1 MDNTDATSNKQQ
13 QIQQKQQEI
22 INLKCSLSSEFSE
35 IGDWKVTKTYEA
47 RMNGQAD
54 PYDFA
59 ALTKAR
65 QDVRD
70 HINALEKELAEADNE
85 SATNTKETNG

>member
-1 MDNTDATSNKQQ
+1 MDNTDAAKEKQQ

-22 INLKCSLSSEFSE
+22 CNLKADLSSAYSE
-35 IGDWKVTKTYEA
+35 IGDWKIAKTYES
-47 RMNGQAD
+47 RMNNEAD

-65 QDVRD
+65 QEARD
-70 HINALEKELAEADNE
+70 KINTLQQEIDALEK
-85 SATNTKETNG
+85 S

>member
-1 MDNTDATSNKQQ
+1 MDNTDATKEKQE

-22 INLKCSLSSEFSE
+22 INLKADLSSAYSE

-70 HINALEKELAEADNE
+70 HINALEKELADEE
-85 SATNTKETNG
+85 K

>member
-1 MDNTDATSNKQQ
+1 MDNTDATSNNQQ

-22 INLKCSLSSEFSE
+22 INIKCSLSSEFSE
-35 IGDWKVTKTYEA
+35 IWDWKVTKTYEA

-70 HINALEKELAEADNE
+70 HINALEKELADEE
-85 SATNTKETNG
+85 K

>member
-1 MDNTDATSNKQQ
+1 
-13 QIQQKQQEI
+13 
-22 INLKCSLSSEFSE
+22 
-35 IGDWKVTKTYEA
+35 
-47 RMNGQAD
+47 MNGQAD

-70 HINALEKELAEADNE
+70 NINALEKELAEAD
-85 SATNTKETNG
+85 KDTNG

>member
-1 MDNTDATSNKQQ
+1 MDNTNTATEKQE

-22 INLKCSLSSEFSE
+22 INLKADLSSAFSE
-35 IGDWKVTKTYEA
+35 IGDWKVAKTYEA

-59 ALTKAR
+59 VLTKAR
-65 QDVRD
+65 QEVRD

-85 SATNTKETNG
+85 STS

>member
-1 MDNTDATSNKQQ
+1 MDNTEATSNKQKQ
-13 QIQQKQQEI
+13 TQQKQQEI
-22 INLKCSLSSEFSE
+22 INLKCSLSSGFSE

-70 HINALEKELAEADNE
+70 HINALEKELAEAD
-85 SATNTKETNG
+85 KETNG

>member
-1 MDNTDATSNKQQ
+1 MNNTDATSNKQQ

-35 IGDWKVTKTYEA
+35 IGDWKIAKTYEA

-85 SATNTKETNG
+85 STS

>member
-1 MDNTDATSNKQQ
+1 MDNTNTASNKQQ

-22 INLKCSLSSEFSE
+22 INLKCSLSSAFSE
-35 IGDWKVTKTYEA
+35 IGDWKVAKTYEA

-65 QDVRD
+65 QEVRD
-70 HINALEKELAEADNE
+70 HINALEKELADEE
-85 SATNTKETNG
+85 K

>member
-1 MDNTDATSNKQQ
+1 MNNTDVSSNKQQ
-13 QIQQKQQEI
+13 QTQQKQQEI

-47 RMNGQAD
+47 RMNGQTD

-70 HINALEKELAEADNE
+70 QINALEKELADEE
-85 SATNTKETNG
+85 K

>member
-1 MDNTDATSNKQQ
+1 MNNTDAASNKQQ

-22 INLKCSLSSEFSE
+22 INLKCSLSSAFSE
-35 IGDWKVTKTYEA
+35 IGDWKVAKTYEA

-70 HINALEKELAEADNE
+70 HINALEKELADVN
-85 SATNTKETNG
+85 KETNG

>member
-1 MDNTDATSNKQQ
+1 MDNTEATINKQQ
-13 QIQQKQQEI
+13 QTQQKQQEI
-22 INLKCSLSSEFSE
+22 INLKCSLSSGFSE
-35 IGDWKVTKTYEA
+35 IGDWKIAKTYEA

-59 ALTKAR
+59 VLTKAR

-85 SATNTKETNG
+85 SATDTNG

>member
-1 MDNTDATSNKQQ
+1 MTGKQQ
-13 QIQQKQQEI
+13 QIQRKQQEI
-22 INLKCSLSSEFSE
+22 IDLKYSLSSGFSE
-35 IGDWKVTKTYEA
+35 IGDWKIAKTYEA

-65 QDVRD
+65 QDVQD
-70 HINALEKELAEADNE
+70 HINALEKELAEAD
-85 SATNTKETNG
+85 KETNG

>member
-1 MDNTDATSNKQQ
+1 MDKDQEKYQ
-13 QIQQKQQEI
+13 QIAVLRSQ
-22 INLKCSLSSEFSE
+22 LSSSVSE
-35 IGDWKVTKTYEA
+35 IGDWKITKIYEA
-47 RMNGQAD
+47 RMNNEAD

-70 HINALEKELAEADNE
+70 HINALEKELADEE
-85 SATNTKETNG
+85 K

>member
-1 MDNTDATSNKQQ
+1 MNNTDAVSNKQQ

-22 INLKCSLSSEFSE
+22 INLKCSLSSAFSE
-35 IGDWKVTKTYEA
+35 IGDWKVAKTYEA

-70 HINALEKELAEADNE
+70 HINALEKELADVN
-85 SATNTKETNG
+85 KETNG

>member
-1 MDNTDATSNKQQ
+1 MDNTNATNDKQQ
-13 QIQQKQQEI
+13 QIQRKQQEI
-22 INLKCSLSSEFSE
+22 IDLKYSLSSGFSE

-70 HINALEKELAEADNE
+70 HINALEKELAEAD
-85 SATNTKETNG
+85 KETNG

>member
-1 MDNTDATSNKQQ
+1 MDNTDATKEKQE

-22 INLKCSLSSEFSE
+22 INLKADLSSAYSE

-65 QDVRD
+65 QEVRD
-70 HINALEKELAEADNE
+70 HINALEKELADEE
-85 SATNTKETNG
+85 K

>member
-1 MDNTDATSNKQQ
+1 MDNTNTASNKQQ

-22 INLKCSLSSEFSE
+22 INLKCNLSSAFSE
-35 IGDWKVTKTYEA
+35 IGDWKVAKTYEA

-65 QDVRD
+65 QEVRD
-70 HINALEKELAEADNE
+70 HINALEKELADEE
-85 SATNTKETNG
+85 K

>member
-1 MDNTDATSNKQQ
+1 MDNTDAAKEKQE

-22 INLKCSLSSEFSE
+22 CNLKAGLSSAYSE
-35 IGDWKVTKTYEA
+35 IGDWKIAKTYES
-47 RMNGQAD
+47 RMNNETD

-65 QDVRD
+65 QAARD
-70 HINALEKELAEADNE
+70 KINALQAEIDALN
-85 SATNTKETNG
+85 S

>member
-1 MDNTDATSNKQQ
+1 MDNTNATNDKQQ
-13 QIQQKQQEI
+13 QIQRKQQEI
-22 INLKCSLSSEFSE
+22 IDLKCSLSSGFSE
-35 IGDWKVTKTYEA
+35 IGDWKIAKTYEA

-65 QDVRD
+65 QGVRD
-70 HINALEKELAEADNE
+70 HINALEKELSEAD
-85 SATNTKETNG
+85 KGTNG

>member
-1 MDNTDATSNKQQ
+1 MDNTDASSNKQQ

-22 INLKCSLSSEFSE
+22 INLKCTLSSEFSE
-35 IGDWKVTKTYEA
+35 IGDWKITKTYEA

-70 HINALEKELAEADNE
+70 QINALEKEVADE
-85 SATNTKETNG
+85 EK

>member
-1 MDNTDATSNKQQ
+1 MDNTDAASNKQQ

-22 INLKCSLSSEFSE
+22 INLKADLSSAYSE
-35 IGDWKVTKTYEA
+35 IGDWKVAKTYEA

-65 QDVRD
+65 QEVRD
-70 HINALEKELAEADNE
+70 HINALEKELADEE
-85 SATNTKETNG
+85 K

>member
-1 MDNTDATSNKQQ
+1 MDKDQEKY
-13 QIQQKQQEI
+13 QEI
-22 INLKCSLSSEFSE
+22 AVLRSQLSSSVSE
-35 IGDWKVTKTYEA
+35 IGDWKITKIYEA
-47 RMNGQAD
+47 RMNNEAD

-70 HINALEKELAEADNE
+70 RINALEKELLAEADV
-85 SATNTKETNG
+85 

>member
-1 MDNTDATSNKQQ
+1 MDKDQEKY
-13 QIQQKQQEI
+13 QEI
-22 INLKCSLSSEFSE
+22 AVLRSQLSSSVSE
-35 IGDWKVTKTYEA
+35 IGDWKITKIYEA
-47 RMNGQAD
+47 RMNNEAD

-70 HINALEKELAEADNE
+70 QINALEKELADEE
-85 SATNTKETNG
+85 K

>member
-1 MDNTDATSNKQQ
+1 MDNTDAASNKQQ

-54 PYDFA
+54 PYDFV

-85 SATNTKETNG
+85 STN

>member
-1 MDNTDATSNKQQ
+1 MDNTDAASNKQQ

-22 INLKCSLSSEFSE
+22 INLKCSLSSAFSE
-35 IGDWKVTKTYEA
+35 IGDWKVAKTYEA

-59 ALTKAR
+59 ELTKAR
-65 QDVRD
+65 QEVRD

-85 SATNTKETNG
+85 STS

>member
-1 MDNTDATSNKQQ
+1 MDNTDAASNKQQ
-13 QIQQKQQEI
+13 KKKKKQQEI
-22 INLKCSLSSEFSE
+22 INLKCSLSSAFSE

-59 ALTKAR
+59 VLTKAR
-65 QDVRD
+65 QEVRD
-70 HINALEKELAEADNE
+70 HINALEKELADEE
-85 SATNTKETNG
+85 K